1 MPSLVDVSQAC
12 EEMVILLQHLGH
24 LGIRDGVWL
33 HPGSCNE
40 GENRR
45 NFEMTI
51 SSGFMLDKK
60 DLVINDP
67 IIQTMLWIGIVLMPI
82 RIRLQF

>member
-1 MPSLVDVSQAC
+1 MPSLVDVSQAG

-24 LGIRDGVWL
+24 LRVRDGVWL

-40 GENRR
+40 GETVEI
-45 NFEMTI
+45 FEMTI

-60 DLVINDP
+60 DLFISDP
-67 IIQTMLWIGIVLMPI
+67 IVQKVLWIGIV
-82 RIRLQF
+82 